1 VLKINL
7 NQITGLSVALQVHQ
21 KQQSRV
27 VNEKISACA
36 HKRIATLKLP
46 LGHLLMNSKIKTLTL
61 AALAALSVGITATA
75 QAQAFPDKPISLI
88 VPFAAGG
95 PTDVV
100 ARMIAIPMGKALGQ
114 TVLVENAVGAG
125 GTIGANKVAHAA
137 PNGYTIF
144 LHHMGM
150 ATAPAL
156 YKKLPFDPLKDFEY
170 IGQVVDVPMTLLAR
184 KDFPAKDVPELLA
197 YLKTNG
203 NKVSMANAG
212 LGAVSHLCGLLFQSQ
227 IGIDLNT
234 IPYKGTGPAMNDL
247 LGGQVDLLCD
257 QTTQTVPMIKEN
269 RIKAYGATTLTRLAA
284 LPNLPTLHEQGLK
297 GFEVK
302 VWHGMYAPKGTPA
315 PVLDKI
321 NAALRSA
328 MQDPQVVQRL
338 ADLSCDIPSVDKM
351 TPAGLKT
358 HLTAEINKWG
368 PVIKKAGIYAD

>member
-1 VLKINL
+1 MHNKLKSIALAVLATASVF
-7 NQITGLSVALQVHQ
+7 ITG
-21 KQQSRV
+21 
-27 VNEKISACA
+27 
-36 HKRIATLKLP
+36 AT
-46 LGHLLMNSKIKTLTL
+46 
-61 AALAALSVGITATA
+61 
-75 QAQAFPDKPISLI
+75 QAQTFPDKPISLV

-125 GTIGANKVAHAA
+125 GTIAATKVARAT
-137 PNGYTIF
+137 PNGHTIF

-150 ATAPAL
+150 ATSPAL
-156 YKKLPFDPLKDFEY
+156 YKKLSFDPLKDFEY

-184 KDFPAKDVPELLA
+184 KDFPANNFPELLA
-197 YLKTNG
+197 YLKANG

-257 QTTQTVPMIKEN
+257 QTTQTVPLIKEN
-269 RIKAYGATTLTRLAA
+269 RVKVYGTTSLTRLAA
-284 LPNLPTLHEQGLK
+284 LPNVPTLHEQGLK

-321 NAALRSA
+321 NAALRTA
-328 MQDPQVVQRL
+328 MQDPVVVQRL
-338 ADLSCDIPSVDKM
+338 ADLSSDIPSADKI
-351 TPAGLKT
+351 TAAGLKS
-358 HLTAEINKWG
+358 HLEAEINKWG